1 MNKITAFAI
10 LILLGTLLFSHWDLQ
25 KTRDLARIY
34 KVERDSLLIA
44 NRCPQPLRT
53 RIYTGS
59 CLNREAKRHDF
70 DLHVS
75 NLKTAAGDTV
85 GFMPLCESCFEGLS
99 PAERVPFYEKLIG
112 IYEQRNRQDIFAQ
125 VKNGF

>member
-1 MNKITAFAI
+1 MNKLFI
-10 LILLGTLLFSHWDLQ
+10 LIIVALGFFCLFSYNQ
-25 KTRDLARIY
+25 ASKTSKIALAY
-34 KVERDSLLIA
+34 KSERDSLLIA
-44 NRCPQPLRT
+44 KCPQKLKLGLHAG
-53 RIYTGS
+53 I
-59 CLNREAKRHDF
+59 CLNAKAPSHDF